1 MSIRLRHILMGG
13 ALTSVLV
20 STLPTSPNALSLPV
34 VTARDI
40 AGPVPTERV
49 YWYGR
54 LPASGLARRIAR
66 RPSAER

>member
-1 MSIRLRHILMGG
+1 MRTHLGHILMGG

-20 STLPTSPNALSLPV
+20 TLPTSSNALSLPV

-40 AGPVPTERV
+40 AGAAPTEQV

-54 LPASGLARRIAR
+54 LPASGFARRIAR
-66 RPSAER
+66 RSTSAP

>member
-1 MSIRLRHILMGG
+1 MSTYLGHILMGG

-20 STLPTSPNALSLPV
+20 TRSRPHPMLFPSPV

-40 AGPVPTERV
+40 AGAVPTEQV

-54 LPASGLARRIAR
+54 LPASGFARRIAR